1 MQEWD
6 DVTKAQWILENGPV
20 PEIVWIFERVGD
32 QVFKRPA
39 ANSQLP
45 PWINTQRQQVLQY
58 TAPGYNLE
66 YFALNRQ

>member
-6 DVTKAQWILENGPV
+6 DVAKAQWILENGPV
-20 PEIVWIFERVGD
+20 PDIVWIFERVDD

-45 PWINTQRQQVLQY
+45 PWINTQRQKVLQY